1 MNTMKESS
9 MKKAVLFSAMGVI
22 GLGAASTAG
31 AEEVGRVISST
42 PVVQQVPVQRQV
54 CNQQPVAVQP
64 RSSGGG
70 AIVGAIVG
78 GLLGNTVGGGVG
90 RAAATGL
97 GAVAGAAVGDSVERN
112 GQYPQQAYAQQC
124 ATQTTY
130 ENRTVAYNVQY
141 EYAGKQFNVQ
151 MPYDP
156 GATIRLNL
164 SPVGGAAPEAA
175 QPLVTQD
182 NTQPPQ
188 QVYTQQVYTQQ
199 PQAVILAE
207 APTAVYPSY
216 AYPYPYP
223 AYYAPSYYPPVSLS
237 LGFGYY
243 GGYHHHGG
251 HWRH

>member
-42 PVVQQVPVQRQV
+42 PVVQQVPVPRQV

-64 RSSGGG
+64 RSTGGG
-70 AIVGAIVG
+70 AVVGAIVG
-78 GLLGNTVGGGVG
+78 GLLGNTVGGGMG

-97 GAVAGAAVGDSVERN
+97 GVVAGAAVGDSVERN

-156 GATIRLNL
+156 GATIRLQL
-164 SPVGGAAPEAA
+164 SPVGGAAPDGAPMA
-175 QPLVTQD
+175 QQDGPQPAYTQ
-182 NTQPPQ
+182 QQQ
-188 QVYTQQVYTQQ
+188 QVYTQ
-199 PQAVILAE
+199 PQGVILAE
-207 APTAVYPSY
+207 APTVVYPSY
-216 AYPYPYP
+216 AYPYPAYYGP
-223 AYYAPSYYPPVSLS
+223 AYYPPISLS
-237 LGFGYY
+237 LGYV
-243 GGYHHHGG
+243 GYHHGG
-251 HWRH
+251 YWHRGYWHR